1 MLIIM
6 IITTI
11 IIYIIVIIYS
21 NINYNFLNTYSW
33 HDYYNYYYHK
43 TDQNYYLYGKIFNYN
58 L

>member
-1 MLIIM
+1 M

-11 IIYIIVIIYS
+11 IIYTIVIIYS